1 MGTASMTYFEDKLE
15 RLKEAKSATGDYME
29 NGLLHCGKC
38 KTPKQL
44 RMTFPGKDRPEI
56 VSIACQCMKDDDAE
70 AERRDAKQ
78 KFDSDMEKRLATYS
92 ITDRW
97 YKGNTFATDDSPES
111 KVSKTCRGYV
121 KKWAEVKENG
131 LGLLM
136 YGSVGTGKSFYAC
149 SIVNAL
155 LDKRVP
161 AAVTSFPRLLNIL
174 QGASDRQ
181 AVIDHLQSYHLLVI
195 DDLGAERAST
205 YAEEQVFAVIDAR
218 VRSGLPMIITT
229 NLSIEE
235 ISNPGSMQY
244 KRIYDRII
252 EACPAHVRMVGD
264 SRRAGNAAKRRE
276 LLKEI
281 LEHS

>member
-1 MGTASMTYFEDKLE
+1 METANMTCFEDRLE
-15 RLKEAKSATGDYME
+15 RMKETKSAPDDYME

-56 VSIACQCMKDDDAE
+56 VPIACQCMKDSDTE

-78 KFDSDMEKRLATYS
+78 RFDAGMEKRLATYS

-97 YKGNTFATDDSPES
+97 YKGNTFSADDSPES
-111 KVSKTCRGYV
+111 RISKTCREYV
-121 KKWAEVKENG
+121 RKWEQVKENG

-155 LDKRVP
+155 LDKCVP

-174 QGASDRQ
+174 QGTSDRQ
-181 AVIDHLQSYHLLVI
+181 AVIDHLQAYNLLVI
-195 DDLGAERAST
+195 DDLGAERASA

-229 NLSIEE
+229 NLSVDE
-235 ISNPGSMQY
+235 IKNPESMQY

-252 EACPAHVRMVGD
+252 EACPAHIKMVGE
-264 SRRAGNAAKRRE
+264 SRRAGNAAKRRD
-276 LLKEI
+276 LLRDI
-281 LEHS
+281 LGND

>member
-1 MGTASMTYFEDKLE
+1 MGTANMTCFEDKLE
-15 RLKEAKSATGDYME
+15 RMKETKVSPDDYME

-38 KTPKQL
+38 NTPKQL
-44 RMTFPGKDRPEI
+44 RMTFSGKDRPEI
-56 VSIACQCMKDDDAE
+56 VPIACQCMKDADAE

-78 KFDSDMEKRLATYS
+78 RFDAEMEKRLSTYS

-97 YKGNTFATDDSPES
+97 YKGNTFSADDSPES
-111 KVSKTCRGYV
+111 ESSKACRDYV
-121 KKWAEVKENG
+121 EKWEDVKENG

-149 SIVNAL
+149 AIVNAL

-174 QGASDRQ
+174 QGTSDRQ
-181 AVIDHLQSYHLLVI
+181 AVIDHLQAYHLLVI
-195 DDLGAERAST
+195 DDLGAERASA

-229 NLSIEE
+229 NLSIED
-235 ISNPGSMQY
+235 IRNPESMQY
-244 KRIYDRII
+244 RRIYDRII
-252 EACPAHVRMVGD
+252 EACPGYIRMVGE

-281 LEHS
+281 LGRD